1 MLSTTALNVL
11 ITNKIKDWHPGY
23 DDVTRQL
30 KRFRR
35 IVFAR
40 LAPLDLRT
48 FGNLRIDQTIKRD
61 GRRAGSFSGSV
72 TFVAAQG
79 KVMVPQLAL
88 NARHLKGFMKGARVY
103 ML

>member
-30 KRFRR
+30 RRFRR

-40 LAPLDLRT
+40 LAPLDLCAHLETSELTR
-48 FGNLRIDQTIKRD
+48 Q
-61 GRRAGSFSGSV
+61 
-72 TFVAAQG
+72 
-79 KVMVPQLAL
+79 
-88 NARHLKGFMKGARVY
+88 LKGTDGGLVVFRAPS
-103 ML
+103 LS